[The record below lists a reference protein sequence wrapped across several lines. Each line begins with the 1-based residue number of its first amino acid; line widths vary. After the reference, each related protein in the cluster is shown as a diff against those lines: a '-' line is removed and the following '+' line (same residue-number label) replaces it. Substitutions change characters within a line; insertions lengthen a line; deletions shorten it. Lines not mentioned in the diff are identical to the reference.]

1 MSMKKDLVTQEEI
14 DKCLRYVS
22 VVGRNKDSA
31 QEQQQLLKLLQQ
43 MQITLDEPEI
53 EDSIDGARIR
63 VTYITA
69 ISRKKR
75 AGVVVEDEDAIRFQ
89 YIKEIPID
97 YNKVPIRLRD
107 NNNTAGGIASSS
119 AVNHTISH
127 NDDNANNA
135 EEKTI
140 IESYDELEK
149 GIIPRLYEVLGLL
162 KRIYFMPEEF
172 SNRLVVERIHKLRNM
187 FSKDEILTLPSI
199 DPSNKAGL
207 IPI

>member
-1 MSMKKDLVTQEEI
+1 MKKDLVTQEEI

-22 VVGRNKDSA
+22 IGRNNNSA
-31 QEQQQLLKLLQQ
+31 QEQQLLRLVQQ

-69 ISRKKR
+69 ISRKR
-75 AGVVVEDEDAIRFQ
+75 AGVVDEDATIRFQ
-89 YIKEIPID
+89 YIKEIPVD
-97 YNKVPIRLRD
+97 YNKLPIRLRD
-107 NNNTAGGIASSS
+107 DNNTAGTASS

-127 NDDNANNA
+127 NDDNANA
-135 EEKTI
+135 EETI

-149 GIIPRLYEVLGLL
+149 GIIPTLYEVLGLL

-172 SNRLVVERIHKLRNM
+172 SNRSVVDRIHKLRNM
-187 FSKDEILTLPSI
+187 FSRHEILTLPSI

>member
-1 MSMKKDLVTQEEI
+1 MSMKKKDLVTQEEI

-22 VVGRNKDSA
+22 VVGRNSNSA

-69 ISRKKR
+69 ISRKR
-75 AGVVVEDEDAIRFQ
+75 AGVVVDEDAIRFQ
-89 YIKEIPID
+89 YIKEIPVD

-107 NNNTAGGIASSS
+107 DNNTAGGTAS

-127 NDDNANNA
+127 NDDNASA

-149 GIIPRLYEVLGLL
+149 GIIPTLYEVLGLL
-162 KRIYFMPEEF
+162 KRIYFMPEDF
-172 SNRLVVERIHKLRNM
+172 SNRLVVDRIHKIRNM

>member
-22 VVGRNKDSA
+22 VGRNNNSA
-31 QEQQQLLKLLQQ
+31 QEQQLLLKLLQQ

-53 EDSIDGARIR
+53 EDSIDGTRIR

-69 ISRKKR
+69 ISRKR
-75 AGVVVEDEDAIRFQ
+75 AGVVDEDVITFQ

-107 NNNTAGGIASSS
+107 NNTAGGTASS
-119 AVNHTISH
+119 VNHTISH
-127 NDDNANNA
+127 SDNANA
-135 EEKTI
+135 EETI

-149 GIIPRLYEVLGLL
+149 GIPTLYEVLGLL

-172 SNRLVVERIHKLRNM
+172 SNRLVVDRIHKLRNM
-187 FSKDEILTLPSI
+187 FNKDEILTLPSI

>member
-1 MSMKKDLVTQEEI
+1 MKKDLVTQEEI

-22 VVGRNKDSA
+22 VVGRNNKSA
-31 QEQQQLLKLLQQ
+31 QEQQLLKLLQQ

-53 EDSIDGARIR
+53 EEDSIDGARIR

-69 ISRKKR
+69 ISRKR
-75 AGVVVEDEDAIRFQ
+75 AGVVDEDAITFQ
-89 YIKEIPID
+89 YIKEIPVD
-97 YNKVPIRLRD
+97 YNTVPIRLRD
-107 NNNTAGGIASSS
+107 NNTAGGTASS
-119 AVNHTISH
+119 VNHTISH
-127 NDDNANNA
+127 SDNAKA
-135 EEKTI
+135 EETI

-149 GIIPRLYEVLGLL
+149 GIPTLYEVLGLL

-172 SNRLVVERIHKLRNM
+172 SNRLVVDRIHKLRNM

-199 DPSNKAGL
+199 DLSNKAGL